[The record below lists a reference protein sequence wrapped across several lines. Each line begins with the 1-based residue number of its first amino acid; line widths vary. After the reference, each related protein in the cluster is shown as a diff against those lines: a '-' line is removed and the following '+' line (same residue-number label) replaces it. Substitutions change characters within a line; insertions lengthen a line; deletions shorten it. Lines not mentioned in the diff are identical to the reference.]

1 MKTRNRISSGYT
13 LTELMIVVMTVG
25 LLASIAGPM
34 FMRYFKK
41 GQNGAL
47 VANLRAAS
55 DAFVMYSFENG
66 RYPVGGAAG
75 VVPTGMD
82 SYLRRFAWTQE
93 TPVGGNWNWDTDVNG
108 YKAGVAIVNPRADI
122 LQMAD
127 LDSSLDDG
135 NLGTGRFRIRPN
147 GYVLVLEE

>member
-1 MKTRNRISSGYT
+1 MKTRIRKTSGFT

-34 FMRYFKK
+34 FMRYYKK

-55 DAFVMYSFENG
+55 DAFVMYSLEN
-66 RYPVGGAAG
+66 RKYPLTAGAG
-75 VVPTGMD
+75 VVPGGME
-82 SYLRRFAWTQE
+82 SYLQRFSWTAE
-93 TPVGGNWNWDTDVNG
+93 TPVGGSWNWDTDING
-108 YKAGVAIVNPRADI
+108 YKAGVAIITPRADI
-122 LQMAD
+122 LQMTD
-127 LDSSLDDG
+127 VDSAVDDG

-147 GYVLVLEE
+147 GYVLVIEE